1 MNPDALRD
9 AVLAA
14 VHRIA
19 PEADLSS
26 LADDV
31 DLREELD
38 LDSMDVLHVVT
49 ALHEALG
56 VEIPER
62 DYAKMTTLGGA
73 VSYLSDALRSKTE
86 PPRE

>member
-1 MNPDALRD
+1 MSPEKLRD

-49 ALHEALG
+49 ALHDALG

-62 DYAKMTTLGGA
+62 DYGKLTTIGGA
-73 VSYLSDALRSKTE
+73 VQYLSAALRDTAS
-86 PPRE
+86 P